1 MPSAS
6 ISSDIALFD
15 LDGTLVDST
24 DAVVKTWE
32 DYRARYGIDLTG
44 LYEKSHGARTVE
56 TFSRYFPQLADQTGG
71 GDIAVAAKLF
81 DQLIALDNGHLAKPI
96 AGAPELLSSIN
107 GSAELQ
113 KWAVCT
119 SGSPGLAHAWFKTV
133 LPVSEPRV
141 FVTADDVRRGKPHPE
156 PYLQGA
162 RLVAEQ
168 IALAKPV
175 QEVKA
180 VVFEDA
186 PAGIKAGKAAGAVV
200 VGILSSF
207 EDPQLL
213 FSAGADY
220 VVRDLRSVKLVSN
233 TDAGMVFEVE
243 HI

>member
-1 MPSAS
+1 MPSVN
-6 ISSDIALFD
+6 ITTDIVLFD

-24 DAVVKTWE
+24 DSVVKTWE
-32 DYRARYGIDLTG
+32 DYHAKYGIDLTG
-44 LYEKSHGARTVE
+44 LYEKSHGARTIE
-56 TFSRYFPQLADQTGG
+56 TFSKYFPQLADKTGN

-96 AGAPELLSSIN
+96 LGAPELLNSIN
-107 GSAELQ
+107 ESAELQ

-133 LPVSEPRV
+133 LPVSEPKV
-141 FVTADDVRRGKPHPE
+141 FVTADDVSRGKPDPE
-156 PYLQGA
+156 PYLKGA
-162 RLVAEQ
+162 RLVTEQ
-168 IALAKPV
+168 IKLTKAV
-175 QEVKA
+175 QDVKV

-186 PAGIKAGKAAGAVV
+186 PAGIKAGKAAGAIV

-207 EDPQLL
+207 EDPQVL

-220 VVRDLRSVKLVSN
+220 VVKDLTSVKLVSN
-233 TDAGMVFEVE
+233 TDEGIVFKVE